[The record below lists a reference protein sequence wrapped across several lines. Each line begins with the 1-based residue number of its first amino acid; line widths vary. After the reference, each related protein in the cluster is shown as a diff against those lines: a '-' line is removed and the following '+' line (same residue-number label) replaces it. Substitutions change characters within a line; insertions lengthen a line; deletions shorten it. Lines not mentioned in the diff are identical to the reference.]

1 MAGATAINGSVTDL
15 VALPRLEKVTPP
27 PRIEGN
33 ILELK
38 KLPYLKSVEIVG
50 CKELKGTPVR
60 DAVSNYFPCFI
71 LLYVFRHHPTCTG
84 DQQEL
89 KDAMKKRGKTVKVQ
103 ISENPK

>member
-1 MAGATAINGSVTDL
+1 MAKDVFPEL
-15 VALPRLEKVTPP
+15 VHEQN
-27 PRIEGN
+27 ED

-38 KLPYLKSVEIVG
+38 KLPNLKSVEIVG

-89 KDAMKKRGKTVKVQ
+89 KAVMESQGQKVKVQ
-103 ISENPK
+103 VKQEVAPRPTPPGPKPK